1 MSAAA
6 APPPVRDREAA
17 RAAAR
22 MLRHVA
28 RHVRDRRVLE
38 AMRAVP
44 REAFVP
50 PRLRPLAFA
59 DGALPIGWGQTISQP
74 LIVGLAAEAAALS
87 GGEHVLEVGAGS
99 GYQAAV
105 LARLA
110 REVVAVERIEGLRR
124 RASAALAGL
133 GVRNVRCLAAGPE
146 PGAPDEAP
154 FEAIV
159 VAAAAPAV
167 PPSLA
172 AQLADGGR
180 LVIPVGARA
189 EQELLVLTRRGGELR
204 RRSLGRCRF
213 VPLIGRDAFPETA
226 APLP

>member
-1 MSAAA
+1 MIAAA
-6 APPPVRDREAA
+6 YSPPARDREAA

-22 MLRHVA
+22 MLRLVA
-28 RHVRDRRVLE
+28 GQVRDRRVLA
-38 AMRAVP
+38 AMRDVP

-50 PRLRPLAFA
+50 HRLRRLAFA

-74 LIVGLAAEAAALS
+74 LIVAMAAEAAALR
-87 GGEHVLEVGAGS
+87 GGERVLEVGAGS

-110 REVVAVERIEGLRR
+110 REVVAVERIEGLRL

-133 GVRNVRCLAAGPE
+133 GVRNVRCLPAGPD

-159 VAAAAPAV
+159 VSAAAPAV

-180 LVIPVGARA
+180 LVIPVGTRA
-189 EQELLVLTRRGGELR
+189 GQELLVLTRRGGEWR

-213 VPLIGRDAFPETA
+213 VPLIGKDAFPETA
-226 APLP
+226 PPPA